1 MIFAG
6 ASLSTG
12 TLLGCLLRE
21 YMVINL
27 ALMMF
32 NLIPVPPLD
41 GGRIAVGLLP
51 LRQARALSAVEPF
64 GFLVVL
70 VLAQLGVTGK
80 IVVVPVLGALTA
92 LAHILGG

>member
-1 MIFAG
+1 
-6 ASLSTG
+6 
-12 TLLGCLLRE
+12 
-21 YMVINL
+21 
-27 ALMMF
+27 MMF
-32 NLIPVPPLD
+32 NQIPVPPLD